1 MPQRSTV
8 HHLIDIG
15 TDGIKFC
22 KTVDAKY
29 GVGLALAWP
38 SIGKFDAMVTGEI
51 GSYSRLIGGAE
62 DVQGDSLCTATNEDG
77 LWVSV
82 DCGKESRKTH
92 AVCVKRNCID
102 PSSKDEL

>member
-1 MPQRSTV
+1 
-8 HHLIDIG
+8 
-15 TDGIKFC
+15 
-22 KTVDAKY
+22 
-29 GVGLALAWP
+29 
-38 SIGKFDAMVTGEI
+38 MVTGEI

-62 DVQGDSLCTATNEDG
+62 EDAQGDLCTATNEDG